1 MAFSFTFPALPA
13 RHMLLLPRDVSAVNG
28 KEAEVY
34 RLSEWRCVVC
44 DAINVL
50 PLRSAAALG
59 PQSPILIAPFE

>member
-1 MAFSFTFPALPA
+1 
-13 RHMLLLPRDVSAVNG
+13 MLLLPRDVSAVNG